1 MKTLKLLKTVKVV
14 LKTDSRSGSGEDDD
28 KMWVKSAKRNMMR
41 KILLKGLI
49 LLKRIGYK

>member
-28 KMWVKSAKRNMMR
+28 KMCVKSAKRIMMR